1 MVNERRLEGFSDSD
15 WENDTDTRKSVTGYV
30 VFVNG
35 NPLSWVSRS
44 QKNITLASAHDE
56 YNAISELCK
65 EILYVKYIMDFLTIN
80 PILPA
85 IIHCDNSGAIFL
97 SKNHET
103 KLSKHLDIKVHF
115 IRSFVEDKT
124 LKILFVRS
132 EDNLADSFTNI
143 SDKVTYMRNFNYMN
157 NMCDDA
163 EAS

>member
-1 MVNERRLEGFSDSD
+1 M
-15 WENDTDTRKSVTGYV
+15 TGYV
-30 VFVNG
+30 VCVNG
-35 NPLSWVSRS
+35 NPLSWVSRA
-44 QKNITLASAHDE
+44 QKNITLASAHAE

-80 PILPA
+80 PILPVV
-85 IIHCDNSGAIFL
+85 IHCDNSGAIFL

-103 KLSKHLDIKVHF
+103 KLRKHLDIKVHF

-132 EDNLADSFTNI
+132 EDNLADSFTK
-143 SDKVTYMRNFNYMN
+143 STDSVTYMRNFSYMN

-163 EAS
+163 GAS